1 MIIKWGHLPV
11 ATRLLLVFG
20 ALPIVLG
27 VVVLTGWY
35 THNATLIQVSA
46 AFVPM
51 QYNTALGFLLS
62 GVGLAGLILGLVR
75 IAGAAASITLL
86 IGALTL
92 VEYIFGADLMID
104 QLLMEHYVTVE
115 TSNPGRMAPN
125 TALCFSLT
133 GLAVLVMLRKRR
145 QASATAVSGV
155 LGSLVFGLG
164 FIAFAGYAMSL
175 ETAYGWGHLTRM
187 AVHTAAG
194 FIVLGAGLV
203 ATAWH
208 FDDQR
213 RQGMPNWLSWAMG
226 IAVLAFTLSLWQAL
240 ESEAAAGIAQV
251 FVLVFGIV
259 LSIALSVTVS
269 VAGVSRRRA
278 VAAELAKTDLEEEAR
293 ERRNVEAELN
303 KARQDLEVQVDER
316 TRDLQLEKQIT
327 DTALENM
334 DQGISMFDENLK
346 LVAFNDKFSTMLEF
360 EPGQIEVGLHL
371 EDLFRFV
378 AKRGDYGPGNI
389 DDQVAQRMATALQ
402 SEPVTLEVELLSGT
416 VVEIRSTPL
425 ASGGIVRTY
434 TDITDRKRSE
444 AELEHEKQL
453 LDVTL
458 ENMDQGITMYDA
470 ELRLVTANRKILD
483 FTNIPEEFLR
493 SGVPIDE
500 VFRYNAEI
508 GEYGPGD
515 VDEQV
520 RERMELA
527 RKFQAHHFE
536 RIRPDGTVIEIRG
549 LPVEGG
555 GMVTTYTDI
564 TERKM
569 AEDRERLGREALD
582 AMFDATPTPLAV
594 RKAEQLEYV
603 RVNKAAC
610 ELVGLS
616 EDAFLETDP
625 RDIWYGDDERQK
637 FIDSMTT
644 EGVSKGVEVKLKH
657 FASGGY
663 RDAVVTSTPI
673 VFGGEPALLM
683 AGHDVTERKKYE
695 TEISAARDAAE
706 AAAQAKSDFLA
717 SMSHEIRT
725 PMNGIVG
732 MADLLSQTE
741 LDDDQRLMLN
751 TLRDSGNA
759 LLTII
764 NDILDFSK
772 IEAGKLDIESVP
784 VSVVDVLEGAAATM
798 APNASRKGVR
808 ITTFVDPEIP
818 RNLIGDPVRLRQI
831 VFNITGNAVKFSEE
845 GEVVVR
851 ADVTADA
858 GDEVWIRLSVIDQG
872 IGISEEAQ
880 ENRFEAFS
888 QAESSTTRRF
898 GGTGLGLA
906 ICKRLTD
913 MMGGTISVESQIG
926 SGSTFSVEIP
936 LKVDGKAAAPEPET
950 VLEGLRI
957 LVVAESEMLR
967 HTMERYL
974 TCAAGQADT
983 VADVGQA
990 VELLDASAEAAPV
1003 DVVVLD
1009 LDMDG
1014 ERQRAAMEEL
1024 KSYDAKFVV
1033 LGSGQRRTARIE
1045 DGDCVTV
1052 DGNPLRLARFIN
1064 AVAVAAG
1071 RASPLVKPEDTA
1083 EPGEDIV
1090 ALTVDEAL
1098 EQGTLIL
1105 LAEDNPT
1112 NQQVIGRQLTKLGY
1126 TCEMA
1131 DDGKLALEAWRKR
1144 DYALLLSDCHM
1155 PNMDGFELTAAIRA
1169 DEEGTEKRSPIIA
1182 VTANALEG
1190 EAERCIAAGM
1200 DDYLSKPLAMSDL
1213 KAALKKWMPQAA
1225 VAPSPE
1231 QPDPP
1236 ADTPDDEMPAESGR
1250 AVEPKFLRETFGDDD
1265 DLIKEILLDFVEPA
1279 RATVGEIDTAFQ
1291 SRDAAGLGAA
1301 AHKLKSSSRS
1311 VGAEILADLCAEL
1324 EKAGK
1329 SGDWDS
1335 IESGHPKLAPAIAAV
1350 TSEIEAL

>member
-1 MIIKWGHLPV
+1 M
-11 ATRLLLVFG
+11 
-20 ALPIVLG
+20 
-27 VVVLTGWY
+27 
-35 THNATLIQVSA
+35 
-46 AFVPM
+46 
-51 QYNTALGFLLS
+51 
-62 GVGLAGLILGLVR
+62 
-75 IAGAAASITLL
+75 
-86 IGALTL
+86 
-92 VEYIFGADLMID
+92 
-104 QLLMEHYVTVE
+104 
-115 TSNPGRMAPN
+115 
-125 TALCFSLT
+125 
-133 GLAVLVMLRKRR
+133 
-145 QASATAVSGV
+145 
-155 LGSLVFGLG
+155 
-164 FIAFAGYAMSL
+164 
-175 ETAYGWGHLTRM
+175 
-187 AVHTAAG
+187 
-194 FIVLGAGLV
+194 
-203 ATAWH
+203 
-208 FDDQR
+208 
-213 RQGMPNWLSWAMG
+213 
-226 IAVLAFTLSLWQAL
+226 
-240 ESEAAAGIAQV
+240 
-251 FVLVFGIV
+251 LVFGIV
-259 LSIALSVTVS
+259 LSIALSVTVY

-278 VAAELAKTDLEEEAR
+278 VAAELAKSGLEEEAR
-293 ERRNVEAELN
+293 ERKKVEAELN
-303 KARQDLEVQVDER
+303 KARQDLEMQVGER
-316 TRDLQLEKQIT
+316 TRALQLEKQIT

-334 DQGISMFDENLK
+334 DQGISMFDENLE
-346 LVAFNDKFSTMLEF
+346 LVAFNDRFITMLEF
-360 EPGQIEVGLHL
+360 LPGQVKEGLSIE
-371 EDLFRFV
+371 DMFRIV
-378 AKRGDYGPGNI
+378 AERGDYGPG
-389 DDQVAQRMATALQ
+389 DVEAQVAERMEDAKRSEAT
-402 SEPVTLEVELLSGT
+402 TFEVEMVGGT

-434 TDITDRKRSE
+434 SDVTERKRAE
-444 AELEHEKQL
+444 AELEQEKQL
-453 LDVTL
+453 LNLTL

-470 ELRLVTANRKILD
+470 DLKLVTANRKLLQFNLAPVEMIQ
-483 FTNIPEEFLR
+483 P
-493 SGVPIDE
+493 GVSIEDQ
-500 VFRYNAEI
+500 FRHNAEI

-515 VDEQV
+515 VEEMV

-527 RKFQAHHFE
+527 WKFEPHHFE
-536 RIRPDGTVIEIRG
+536 RVRPDGTVVEIRG
-549 LPVEGG
+549 LPVDGG

-603 RVNKAAC
+603 RVNKAVC
-610 ELVGLS
+610 DLVGLS
-616 EDAFLETDP
+616 EQDFLELDP
-625 RDIWYGDDERQK
+625 RHIWHGDGERQK
-637 FIDSMTT
+637 FLDSLS
-644 EGVSKGVEVKLKH
+644 EDGVSTGVEVKIKH
-657 FASGGY
+657 FASGGF
-663 RDAVVTSTPI
+663 RDVVVTSTPI
-673 VFGGEPALLM
+673 VFDGEPALLM
-683 AGHDVTERKKYE
+683 AAYDITERKKYE
-695 TEISAARDAAE
+695 TEISAAKDAAE

-751 TLRDSGNA
+751 TVRDSGNA

-772 IEAGKLDIESVP
+772 IEAGKLDIESIP
-784 VSVVDVLEGAAATM
+784 LSVVDVLEGAAATM
-798 APNASRKGVR
+798 APSASRKGVR

-818 RNLIGDPVRLRQI
+818 GNLLGDPVRLRQI

-851 ADVTADA
+851 ADITAD
-858 GDEVWIRLSVIDQG
+858 GGNEFWIRLSVIDQG
-872 IGISEEAQ
+872 IGISEGAQ
-880 ENRFEAFS
+880 ENLFEAFS

-913 MMGGTISVESQIG
+913 MMGGTISVESRIG

-936 LKVDGKAAAPEPET
+936 LGVEGGGAKVEKDP
-950 VLEGLRI
+950 VLEGLGV
-957 LVVAESEMLR
+957 LAVAESDILR
-967 HTMERYL
+967 HTMTKYL
-974 TCAAGQADT
+974 TNAAARIET
-983 VADVGQA
+983 VSQVDEA
-990 VELLDASAEAAPV
+990 VARLAATEDANAI

-1009 LDMDG
+1009 LNMDG
-1014 ERQRAAMEEL
+1014 ARQKAAMAE
-1024 KSYDAKFVV
+1024 
-1033 LGSGQRRTARIE
+1033 LGSAGVNFVLLGNGQRRSARIE

-1052 DGNPLRLARFIN
+1052 DGNPLRKARFIN

-1071 RASPLVKPEDTA
+1071 RASPLVKPDDAIDT
-1083 EPGEDIV
+1083 GDDVV

-1098 EQGTLIL
+1098 SKGTLIL

-1169 DEEGTEKRSPIIA
+1169 DEEGSGKLSPIIA

-1200 DDYLSKPLAMSDL
+1200 DDYLSKPLAMADL
-1213 KAALKKWMPQAA
+1213 KATLKKWMPFA
-1225 VAPSPE
+1225 VPKAKPE
-1231 QPDPP
+1231 DGISEPQQEAGGDEPP
-1236 ADTPDDEMPAESGR
+1236 AEAGR
-1250 AVEPKFLRETFGDDD
+1250 AVEPKFLRDTFGDDES
-1265 DLIKEILLDFVEPA
+1265 LIKEILLDFVEPA

-1311 VGAEILADLCAEL
+1311 VGAETLADLCAEL

-1335 IESGHPKLAPAIAAV
+1335 IENGHPKLASAIDAV
-1350 TSEIEAL
+1350 TSEIEAF